1 MIRRLLALAAC
12 AVLAACATT
21 TSTRTAAPAAV
32 SAPNIGNKVLVVQPD
47 VQLAVLTA
55 SGLQEA
61 RADWSQQARGY
72 LADAVQDEIK
82 GKARKVEVLDPA
94 QSMGGRA
101 GQMLRLHD
109 AVGQSIMAFNYGA
122 IQLPTKKG
130 AFDWTLGDGAR
141 VLGESHGANYALFV
155 TAKGSWSSGGRK
167 ALWLGAAMLGVS
179 MPLGGQQ
186 AFASL
191 VDLRTGQIVWFNV
204 AAAGANDD
212 MRTREGAQT
221 LAAAL
226 MKGSPL

>member
-1 MIRRLLALAAC
+1 MKRLLALVAC
-12 AVLAACATT
+12 ALLTACATS
-21 TSTRTAAPAAV
+21 TSTRTAAPTAV
-32 SAPNIGNKVLVVQPD
+32 AAPNIGNKVLVVQPD

-55 SGLQEA
+55 AGLQEA

-72 LADAVQDEIK
+72 LAAAVQDEIK
-82 GKARKVEVLDPA
+82 AKAHGVEVLDPA
-94 QSMGGRA
+94 ASMAGRT
-101 GQMLRLHD
+101 GQVLRLHD
-109 AVGQSIMAFNYGA
+109 AVGQSIIAFNYGVYN
-122 IQLPTKKG
+122 LPNKKG

-141 VLGESHGANYALFV
+141 TLGESHGANYALFV

-167 ALWLGAAMLGVS
+167 AMWLGAAMLGVS

-191 VDLRTGQIVWFNV
+191 VDLRTGQVVWFNM
-204 AAAGANDD
+204 ATAGPGDD
-212 MRTREGAQT
+212 MRTREGAQA